1 MQILRMILMVCFVIT
16 VYPSIGEAVDMDE
29 GSKIKSTLKATTSS
43 PSLVNGTNSERSQYE
58 EDAASLTPLYI
69 DPNTEQI
76 KTAPDAGEN
85 SKWFVKEGGVEYE
98 MPEREVVE
106 PLHEKEAP
114 SVSESTHLNER
125 ILQLQ
130 KKELDKSL
138 DTPTEDDGY

>member
-1 MQILRMILMVCFVIT
+1 MFCFHSVPANRRGT
-16 VYPSIGEAVDMDE
+16 GDAGV
-29 GSKIKSTLKATTSS
+29 KIKTGDDGLASSPRLSVTTSTGEN
-43 PSLVNGTNSERSQYE
+43 SL
-58 EDAASLTPLYI
+58 DMPDLHI

-106 PLHEKEAP
+106 PLHEKDAP
-114 SVSESTHLNER
+114 NVSESTHLNER

-138 DTPTEDDGY
+138 DTSTEDDGY

>member
-1 MQILRMILMVCFVIT
+1 MFCFHSVPANRRGT
-16 VYPSIGEAVDMDE
+16 GDAGV
-29 GSKIKSTLKATTSS
+29 KIKTGDDGLASSPRLSVTTSTGEN
-43 PSLVNGTNSERSQYE
+43 SLNMP
-58 EDAASLTPLYI
+58 DLHI

-85 SKWFVKEGGVEYE
+85 SLELEEDSLVLEEIG
-98 MPEREVVE
+98 VVE
-106 PLHEKEAP
+106 SEKDRAGEPLLGNEKP

-130 KKELDKSL
+130 KAQSKELDKSL